1 MAISEAGERPTRTR
15 RGGRGT
21 GRSGATI
28 SRDEDLD
35 LLTAALIG
43 LAAGVGVTLLL
54 RRGPSGRRPLMSGM
68 EVAGRGAQLASMAGV
83 TGAKATSR
91 AAVRGARGAQR
102 GIERGMEWAEDLS
115 VDDVGSQIRDY
126 FEAAKGAIEDTV
138 SGELQ
143 DLRKSVRRKRRRFG
157 I

>member
-1 MAISEAGERPTRTR
+1 
-15 RGGRGT
+15 
-21 GRSGATI
+21 
-28 SRDEDLD
+28 
-35 LLTAALIG
+35 
-43 LAAGVGVTLLL
+43 
-54 RRGPSGRRPLMSGM
+54 MSGM